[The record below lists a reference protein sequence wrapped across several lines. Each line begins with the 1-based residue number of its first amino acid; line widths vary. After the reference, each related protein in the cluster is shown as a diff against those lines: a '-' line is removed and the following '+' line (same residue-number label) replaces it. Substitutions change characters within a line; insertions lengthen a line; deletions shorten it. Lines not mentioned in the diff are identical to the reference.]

1 MQNRSLLWV
10 FILLLTLSVGYMLS
24 FSWIVRDYEATVKQA
39 VLEQIGDSIPEDD
52 PRFEARLN
60 KALQD
65 SSEAV
70 AFTGYTYGQIKQKE
84 LNLGLDLRGGMSITL
99 EVSIPDLLV
108 SLSDFDNTPE
118 FVQAIDNAKAAQRN
132 STQDYI
138 TLFSDEWKK
147 VANGKKLSAIFSI
160 GSPDKFKLEMTD
172 DEVLAILR
180 KEASD
185 AIDNTENIIRK
196 RIDQFGVAQPNVQKQ
211 ALSNRIVV
219 ELPGIKDDAR
229 ISKNLKSTANLEF
242 WNTYF
247 NAEVAQALVNLNDAL
262 GKKMAPELWGINA
275 VTDTTSKDSTAVAP
289 TAKPDDQLTDD
300 EKRKKNPLFA
310 LMQPIFPKDATQLSA
325 VVAQASV
332 SNQDAINAMLRS
344 SEAKSILPGDLRLL
358 WGAKAE
364 QGVAALYAIKTEDP
378 NSKNAKPRLTGKN
391 IQDARPDFDPTTGDV
406 VVEMSMDLD
415 GAAEWREM
423 TKQNAQDNRRAIAV
437 VMDSLVYSAP
447 SVNEEIPNGR
457 SVITFGTGADRD
469 KQMIE
474 AQDLAGLLKA
484 GSLPAPAKIVDKV
497 VVGPSLGDENIKAGL
512 WSFIAAFIV
521 ILLYMMFYYAWAGWA
536 ANVALVANL
545 FFLIGALVSIGGSLT
560 LPGIAGIVLTMG
572 MAVDANVLIYER
584 VKEELRRGKGMSAA
598 MKDGFLKAI
607 SAILD
612 GNATTLITGL
622 VLFVVG
628 TGPIK
633 GFATTLIIGIFTTL
647 FTAIIISRL
656 ILYRRLDNKKEIT
669 FYSNIT
675 KDWFTKIN
683 YDFVSKRYIY
693 YFISILIIG
702 AGVWSWTTRGFN
714 MGVDFAGGT
723 SMKVKFE
730 QSVDAEQVRSAL
742 NNGLVENG
750 ASAATSV
757 QAIGGTGNEF
767 KLTTNYLINDN
778 SENVDE
784 KVSGKVDEVLNSV
797 GKHEVTSSYKVDASM
812 SDDFRTEAYWSAIV
826 ALLLVGIYIVFR
838 FRKLDFAIGAVVA
851 LFHDALVVICAFTLL
866 NGLVPFTLEVNQ
878 NFIGAILTVIGYS
891 INDTVVIFDRIREYL
906 RERKG
911 GDLKGTI
918 NDALNSTMG
927 RSINT
932 SMTVLLT
939 LLVMFIFGSDDI
951 KGFCFAMIIG
961 VLSGVYSTLFI
972 ATPIVVDMRRLFG
985 KKAE

>member
-24 FSWIVRDYEATVKQA
+24 FSWIVRDYEAKIKEA
-39 VLEQIGDSIPEDD
+39 VIEQLGDSISEGD
-52 PRFEARLN
+52 PRFEAKLN

-65 SSEAV
+65 STDAV
-70 AFTGYTYGQIKQKE
+70 AFMGYTYGEIKQKE

-118 FVQAIDNAKAAQRN
+118 FVQAIENAKGAQRN

-138 TLFSDEWKK
+138 TLFNEEWKK
-147 VANGKKLSAIFSI
+147 SSNGKKLSAIFSL

-172 DEVLAILR
+172 EEVIAILR
-180 KEASD
+180 KEATD

-247 NAEVAQALVNLNDAL
+247 NAEVAQALVDLNDAL
-262 GKKMAPELWGINA
+262 GKKLAPELWGITSTP
-275 VTDTTSKDSTAVAP
+275 VDTTKTDSTAVAP
-289 TAKPDDQLTDD
+289 AAKPDDQLTDE

-310 LMQPIFPKDATQLSA
+310 LIQPIFPKDATQLSP
-325 VVAQASV
+325 VIAQAAV
-332 SNQDAINAMLRS
+332 SSQEAVNNLLRS

-364 QGVAALYAIKTEDP
+364 QGIVALYAIKTEDP

-391 IQDARPDFDPTTGDV
+391 IQDARPDIDPTTGDV
-406 VVEMSMDLD
+406 VVEMSMDLE
-415 GAAEWREM
+415 GAAEWRDM
-423 TKQNAQDNRRAIAV
+423 TKINAQDNRRAIAV

-457 SVITFGTGADRD
+457 SVITFGTAADRD
-469 KQMIE
+469 KQMVE

-484 GSLPAPAKIVDKV
+484 GSLPAPAKIVDKI

-521 ILLYMMFYYAWAGWA
+521 IMLYMMFYYAWAGWA
-536 ANVALVANL
+536 ANVALIANL

-584 VKEELRRGKGMSAA
+584 VKEELRRGKGISAA

-612 GNATTLITGL
+612 GNATTLITGI

-675 KDWFTKIN
+675 KNWFTKMN
-683 YDFVSKRYIY
+683 YDFVSKRFVY
-693 YFISILIIG
+693 YTISVLIIG
-702 AGVWSWTTRGFN
+702 AGVWSWTSRGFN

-730 QSVDAEQVRSAL
+730 QAADAEQVRAAL
-742 NNGLVENG
+742 ASGLVENG
-750 ASAATSV
+750 ASSATTV
-757 QAIGGTGNEF
+757 QAIGNTGNEF

-784 KVSGKVDEVLNSV
+784 KVSSKVDEVLNSV
-797 GKHEVTSSYKVDASM
+797 GKHEITTSYKVDASM
-812 SDDFRTEAYWSAIV
+812 SDDFRTEAYWSAII

-906 RERKG
+906 RERKDG
-911 GDLKGTI
+911 ELKSTI

-951 KGFCFAMIIG
+951 KGFCFAMIVG

-972 ATPIVVDMRRLFG
+972 ATPIVVDMRNLFS
-985 KKAE
+985 KKK